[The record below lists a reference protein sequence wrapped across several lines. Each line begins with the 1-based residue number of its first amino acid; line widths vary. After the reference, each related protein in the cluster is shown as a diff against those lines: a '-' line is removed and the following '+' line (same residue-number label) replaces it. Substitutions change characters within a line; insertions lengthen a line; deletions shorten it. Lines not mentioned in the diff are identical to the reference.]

1 MNIRPKT
8 IYLYLCAL
16 LLVGGMVALP
26 GTARADGEPDYIPRE
41 IVVKLFSAAD
51 LAAVAADYTLDPSPL
66 NQFGSRP
73 IYVLHI
79 DDGQDAPKKA
89 EAMAGDS
96 RVQYVEPNHRYSA
109 PEGQKRSS
117 WARVEDASDYA
128 EQWAADKIRLSEAH
142 RVARGAGVLVAVLD
156 TGVDATHAALAGK
169 LVSGY
174 DFVDMDTDPSEVGVA
189 QQDVVYG
196 HGTHVAG
203 IVALT
208 APDAKIMPVRVLDR
222 NGDGNVWVLAEALGY
237 AVNPDGDLT
246 TDDGATVINLSLS
259 TLRRTAFLDE
269 IIDLVTC
276 PGIGHDNRSTS
287 NRPDGAVIWTTENGD
302 ECLSRRGAVIVAA
315 AGNNGSTTKEYPAAE
330 DSKGLL
336 AVAAMT
342 QADSRAAYSNYGSW
356 VAVGAPGDAIL
367 STVPGNQ
374 WGAWSGTSMAA
385 PFVAGLAALV
395 QSFDAQLTPDQVARR
410 ITDTAHEVGGDVR
423 WRIDAAAALS
433 AGPDAGTNP
442 ILFLPMLSAGRE

>member
-1 MNIRPKT
+1 MFSALHLADGWLTARDAYDLRLNCSLVTLTRAKRASTPSHPAT
-8 IYLYLCAL
+8 SCWDLCGFLAARLPAL
-16 LLVGGMVALP
+16 LV
-26 GTARADGEPDYIPRE
+26 
-41 IVVKLFSAAD
+41 
-51 LAAVAADYTLDPSPL
+51 AVAADYTLDPSPL

-89 EAMAGDS
+89 EAMAGSS
-96 RVQYVEPNHRYSA
+96 RVQYVEPNHRYDARRKARNDHPGRVSKTPA
-109 PEGQKRSS
+109 VTLSS
-117 WARVEDASDYA
+117 GRPTKSGCRKHSV
-128 EQWAADKIRLSEAH
+128 LP
-142 RVARGAGVLVAVLD
+142 RGAGVIVAVLD

-169 LVSGY
+169 LASGY

-237 AVNPDGDLT
+237 AVNPDGDLM

-287 NRPDGAVIWTTENGD
+287 NQPDGAAIWTTENGD

-342 QADSRAAYSNYGSW
+342 QADSR
-356 VAVGAPGDAIL
+356 
-367 STVPGNQ
+367 
-374 WGAWSGTSMAA
+374 
-385 PFVAGLAALV
+385 GLL
-395 QSFDAQLTPDQVARR
+395 
-410 ITDTAHEVGGDVR
+410 
-423 WRIDAAAALS
+423 
-433 AGPDAGTNP
+433 
-442 ILFLPMLSAGRE
+442 